1 MGAVTWTAPPAQTDY
16 LGAELNSLAND
27 GNVLGAAIAAN
38 TARYMTLEIALAA
51 QGVARSAGAHIAVYL
66 LPSVDGGVTF
76 SYGDASTDPSPSN
89 HLCSAAF
96 DAATNARTVTIAG
109 LPVPAGHFKLLIEN
123 KTGQD
128 LAAASNTV
136 RYTTYGETVA

>member
-1 MGAVTWTAPPAQTDY
+1 MGAVTWTAPPAQTSY
-16 LGAELNSLAND
+16 LTTELNSLANNA
-27 GNVLGAAIAAN
+27 NVLGGAIAAN

-66 LPSVDGGVTF
+66 LPSVDGGTVY
-76 SYGDASTDPSPSN
+76 SYGDGSTDPSPSN
-89 HLCSAAF
+89 WLCNFAF

-109 LPVPAGHFKLLIEN
+109 LPLPAGHFKLLIEN
-123 KTGQD
+123 KTGQA